1 MKEKVTVIIPIY
13 NSEAY
18 LKECVQSVLQQT
30 HPLIEVILIDDGS
43 TDNSGEICDNL
54 SQEDNR
60 ILVFHKKNGGVS
72 SARNLGLDKSTGE
85 FITFVDSDDFVAPNM
100 IEIMLKNLI
109 TENADIAE
117 VDFDISNER
126 DYRKKKR
133 RNIYKV
139 FKNNNSLKEFLSGN
153 RVENIVCTKLYKK
166 SIIGNLRF
174 DENLKIGEDLLFNC
188 KLLCQEHR
196 IVVDTTSSLYTYRIV
211 KTSVMNQKFNENSL
225 DFITIFNEISSL
237 VPARLANYVEAK
249 FLREKIKCL
258 RKMFELG
265 SNIDNKIKVQREIF
279 FKDIKSYPFYKA
291 VKYLSLKGLL
301 SFYLMK
307 CSPKLYVMAYR
318 RFQKQ

>member
-133 RNIYKV
+133 RNFYKV

-196 IVVDTTSSLYTYRIV
+196 IVVDTTSSLY
-211 KTSVMNQKFNENSL
+211 
-225 DFITIFNEISSL
+225 
-237 VPARLANYVEAK
+237 
-249 FLREKIKCL
+249 
-258 RKMFELG
+258 
-265 SNIDNKIKVQREIF
+265 
-279 FKDIKSYPFYKA
+279 
-291 VKYLSLKGLL
+291 
-301 SFYLMK
+301 
-307 CSPKLYVMAYR
+307 
-318 RFQKQ
+318 

>member
-109 TENADIAE
+109 
-117 VDFDISNER
+117 
-126 DYRKKKR
+126 
-133 RNIYKV
+133 
-139 FKNNNSLKEFLSGN
+139 
-153 RVENIVCTKLYKK
+153 
-166 SIIGNLRF
+166 
-174 DENLKIGEDLLFNC
+174 
-188 KLLCQEHR
+188 
-196 IVVDTTSSLYTYRIV
+196 
-211 KTSVMNQKFNENSL
+211 
-225 DFITIFNEISSL
+225 
-237 VPARLANYVEAK
+237 
-249 FLREKIKCL
+249 
-258 RKMFELG
+258 
-265 SNIDNKIKVQREIF
+265 
-279 FKDIKSYPFYKA
+279 
-291 VKYLSLKGLL
+291 
-301 SFYLMK
+301 
-307 CSPKLYVMAYR
+307 
-318 RFQKQ
+318 